1 MGRHMSTC
9 PAALTWQHLPHA
21 CCLPLARRFTQLLC
35 AQLCAGWCR
44 HMLNL
49 IACNWLAGEHTTGL
63 FTEMLEAVECLLQ
76 MNNEMTEEVM
86 TKCGKECWWRG

>member
-1 MGRHMSTC
+1 
-9 PAALTWQHLPHA
+9 
-21 CCLPLARRFTQLLC
+21 
-35 AQLCAGWCR
+35 
-44 HMLNL
+44 MLNL